1 MWAPTLACAR
11 ISVVVSLQ
19 TPKCRHN
26 FLDILRALWQ
36 HAQARR
42 LHHTLILTN
51 VPITIALQRNKARR
65 FITLLDALYEARCK
79 LLVTVEAGPDDTFS
93 PEIQPRASTSPSS
106 CGFSSSTS
114 SSHVTS
120 TEDPDATYA
129 ETFPEAYQD
138 ATAPF
143 RPNVSSYEPSLS
155 ADALENG
162 PPNQARRPG
171 SSCSTGEATATAPT
185 LDARQPSPART
196 SASRTSARS
205 RLWEMCGPWRWACE
219 EPGWWRPLPLSQRR
233 WETPAGKLSSTAS
246 IDQASYGGSD
256 PTVEGAKGEGIGE
269 SREVDEKQDEVLVRH
284 GASPIRTHAE
294 LLPKI
299 SWTHV

>member
-1 MWAPTLACAR
+1 MPEKTQQSHKLPKYYFVESSSPPSLEQHNSMPWTFSSTRVYGRTVLVPRQNVGTTSWTFSELCGSTLGPADY
-11 ISVVVSLQ
+11 ITLSS
-19 TPKCRHN
+19 TYG
-26 FLDILRALWQ
+26 
-36 HAQARR
+36 
-42 LHHTLILTN
+42 TLILTN
-51 VPITIALQRNKARR
+51 VPITIALQKNEARR

-106 CGFSSSTS
+106 SGFSSSTS
-114 SSHVTS
+114 SSRVTS

-129 ETFPEAYQD
+129 ETLPEAYQD

-155 ADALENG
+155 ADALEDG

-205 RLWEMCGPWRWACE
+205 RLWEMCGAWWWACE
-219 EPGWWRPLPLSQRR
+219 EPGWW
-233 WETPAGKLSSTAS
+233 
-246 IDQASYGGSD
+246 
-256 PTVEGAKGEGIGE
+256 
-269 SREVDEKQDEVLVRH
+269 
-284 GASPIRTHAE
+284 
-294 LLPKI
+294 
-299 SWTHV
+299 